1 MKRDDA
7 KQLSPSPY
15 AIKRRRWFEV
25 FGGVTVANWRLFLV
39 TVAISV
45 VAVAEAIALSM
56 MVPLKTV
63 VPYVVKVEKEGRV
76 TVESAATQAYVPGQ
90 SEIDYAL
97 SKWVRNLLT
106 IDSYLTS
113 NPKRNNILEA
123 YAMTRGKAAEE
134 FVQWFRETKPVEAV
148 NKDPSLTRVAHV
160 GNLMRVQDGAIIIRV
175 VTETRSAKQ
184 TPVTENQMVTIHYSI
199 VPPQT
204 EKEILE
210 NPLGLVVTHFAI
222 SKDLT

>member
-15 AIKRRRWFEV
+15 DIKRRRWFEV
-25 FGGVTVANWRLFLV
+25 FGGVTVANWRLFLIA
-39 TVAISV
+39 VALSV
-45 VAVAEAIALSM
+45 VALAEAVALSM
-56 MVPLKTV
+56 MAPLKTA

-76 TVESAATQAYVPGQ
+76 TVEPALTQKYVPGQ

-97 SKWVRNLLT
+97 SKWVKNLLT
-106 IDSYLTS
+106 IDFYLTS

-123 YAMTRGKAAEE
+123 YAMTRGKASEE
-134 FVQWFRETKPVEAV
+134 FVQWFKENKPVEAV
-148 NKDPSLTRVAHV
+148 SKDPSLTRVAHV
-160 GNLMRVQDGAIIIRV
+160 GNFMRVQEGAVIIRV
-175 VTETRSAKQ
+175 TTETRSAKQ
-184 TPVTENQMVTIHYSI
+184 NPETENKMVTIHYSI
-199 VPPQT
+199 VPPKP

-210 NPLGLVVTHFAI
+210 NPLGLVITHFAI